1 MPNMEVIQCPFY
13 ITHAKS
19 NGRWQSTVTCE
30 RIRNKMG
37 FLVRNQLRF
46 YDLEET
52 ETWLNMFCSCQGYTD
67 CPYYQAIY
75 QKYKDNPDLEPETD
89 QYEEYE
95 ELEIRPPREEIE
107 QISIFDYMEEKEHED
122 ISKKIKG

>member
-46 YDLEET
+46 YDVEET
-52 ETWLNMFCSCQGYTD
+52 EAWLNMFCSCQGYTD
-67 CPYYQAIY
+67 YQAIY

>member
-46 YDLEET
+46 YDVEET
-52 ETWLNMFCSCQGYTD
+52 EVWLNMFCACQGYTD

-95 ELEIRPPREEIE
+95 ELEIRPPREAIE